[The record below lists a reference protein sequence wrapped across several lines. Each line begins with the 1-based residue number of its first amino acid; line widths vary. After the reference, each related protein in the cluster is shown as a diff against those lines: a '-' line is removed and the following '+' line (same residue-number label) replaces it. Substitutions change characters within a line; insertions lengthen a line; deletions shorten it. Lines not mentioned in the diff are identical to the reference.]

1 MARDKELLSDK
12 EFFSKTC
19 HIIEQVRDCKINIT
33 YYDEENL
40 VKEEVSRAEADAI
53 PSMKKSH
60 TYRLNVATPAV
71 KGIEKFTA
79 FNHEAGHILGETPI
93 AEAREVIESW
103 THADETQRKQQGMNI
118 YKMKDGAVREKTY
131 WDMFNILEDQRI
143 EDLMTKIWLANNKRF
158 TKARTNRG
166 KLHTK
171 CNDNPI
177 DVMLNLRFFRED
189 LVKRKHN
196 WREFKEAL
204 EDVVGTGR
212 MGAILVLTKIKPL
225 IDKFHDDKVKEE
237 KRLLNLHKHA
247 TTPET
252 KSKHEKNIMKNAKNA
267 HEAEPFDGT
276 DHKQLNKNNTKPN
289 PDGSKFNPSQI
300 PKEHEK
306 EKIQSSIEKEKE
318 NQKKDIKKI
327 QSVMSGGNGKLE
339 ATAVPSYVT
348 RVKRQSQP
356 VVVNNVISGGL
367 KKIFRKISE
376 MPKEKIGYDG
386 DEIDMDSFIEGKVRG
401 YDISNC
407 FIDKKMSYG
416 ASIVIS
422 IDGSGS
428 MRGNSITQVRNLVAT
443 LYESIKG
450 LPNIEM
456 KANVWSSNGKGDCGI
471 TDINNKEDCKLINV
485 MESSYYFTPTHLALD
500 YSSRQLKQM
509 KGRKKLLIM
518 ITDGVPQY
526 QNNHFNMK
534 RDVLLKMTRKSML
547 KVMRTT
553 PHVMILH
560 VGRHGYIG
568 GLGMST
574 SEYLKHIFGSKRM
587 MSVPSMYD
595 VTNEVVKR
603 FQDLVVR
610 TLK

>member
-1 MARDKELLSDK
+1 MGRDKELLSDK

-40 VKEEVSRAEADAI
+40 VKEEVSRAEANAI

-60 TYRLNVATPAV
+60 EYRLNVATPAV

-103 THADETQRKQQGMNI
+103 THADTEQRKKQDMNI
-118 YKMKDGAVREKTY
+118 FKSKDGAMREKTY
-131 WDMFNILEDQRI
+131 WNMFNILEDQRI
-143 EDLMTKIWLANNKRF
+143 EDMMTRIWLANQKRF
-158 TKARTNRG
+158 TRARTNRG
-166 KLHTK
+166 KLHQK

-177 DVMLNLRFFRED
+177 DVMLNIRFFRED

-225 IDKFHDDKVKEE
+225 IDKFYDDKAKEE
-237 KRLLNLHKHA
+237 KRLLNLEKRA

-252 KSKHEKNIMKNAKNA
+252 IAKHEKAIMKHAKNA
-267 HEAEPFDGT
+267 HEPESFDGS
-276 DHKQLNKNNTKPN
+276 DHKGLNKNNPRPN
-289 PDGSKFNPSQI
+289 PDGSKFNPNQL

-306 EKIQSSIEKEKE
+306 EKLQSSIAGEKVKG
-318 NQKKDIKKI
+318 KADIKNI
-327 QSVMSGGNGKLE
+327 QNIMSGGDGSLE

-348 RVKRQSQP
+348 RVERKQSP
-356 VVVNNVISGGL
+356 VNVNHEISNGL
-367 KKIFRKISE
+367 KKVFKKISE

-386 DEIDMDSFIEGKVRG
+386 DEIDMDAYLEGKIRG

-407 FIDKKMSYG
+407 FVDKKMTHG
-416 ASIVIS
+416 ASVVIS

-428 MRGNSITQVRNLVAT
+428 MRGSNIDQVRNLVAT
-443 LYESIKG
+443 LYESVKG
-450 LPNIEM
+450 LPNIEI
-456 KANVWSSNGKGDCGI
+456 KANVWSSNSKGNCGI
-471 TDINNKEDCKLINV
+471 TDINSKEDCHHINV
-485 MESSYYFTPTHLALD
+485 MDSNYYFTPTHLALD

-509 KGRKKLLIM
+509 KGRRKLLIM

-526 QNNHFNMK
+526 QNNFFNMK

-547 KVMRTT
+547 KVMRAT
-553 PHVMILH
+553 PHIMILH
-560 VGRHGYIG
+560 VGRNGRYVR
-568 GLGMST
+568 GLNMT
-574 SEYLKHIFGSKRM
+574 TDEYLSAIFGAKRIM
-587 MSVPSMYD
+587 NVPMYD
-595 VTNEVVKR
+595 VSDIVVKR